1 MEITETS
8 SNLDRRSS
16 QTEVWK
22 EIDEQAL
29 RVFNED
35 DVPSPFT
42 PTKEQVGDSAKIH
55 FRFGFYRDIL
65 ATGKKNNWFGGFIH
79 GPIPGFIMKIWVG
92 AIFMKRTALIS
103 DRNDNGWIWSS
114 SQYFPYAYSDQ
125 EQGWLYFDLENKNPT
140 FRYYNFHSARW
151 FQ

>member
-35 DVPSPFT
+35 DVLVSFHSKST
-42 PTKEQVGDSAKIH
+42 VGHLGQNSLSIWILPTC
-55 FRFGFYRDIL
+55 L
-65 ATGKKNNWFGGFIH
+65 ATGKRINGLEAFIH
-79 GPIPGFIMKIWVG
+79 APIPGFIMRIWGG

-103 DRNDNGWIWSS
+103 GFGEMIMVDLELIAI
-114 SQYFPYAYSDQ
+114 FPYAYSDQ
-125 EQGWLYFDLENKNPT
+125 RTRMAVF
-140 FRYYNFHSARW
+140 
-151 FQ
+151 